1 MKELRVT
8 SKCQNYQ
15 YFRLYAIN
23 EEAKNP
29 LGIVGLNPSVIK
41 NGKNSTV
48 SILSQI
54 ALREGYDSLI
64 ITNLYGY
71 ITPNPKDLKTIED
84 PVGPEN
90 DLWIQDMVKTCD
102 KVLCIWGNNASN
114 NRIEKVL
121 PLIKE
126 KAYTIGLTKSGKP
139 RHVLHTRK
147 DVKLKKYL

>member
-8 SKCQNYQ
+8 SKCQKYQ
-15 YFRLYAIN
+15 YFRMFSIN
-23 EEAKNP
+23 GEAKKP
-29 LGIVGLNPSVIK
+29 LGIVGLNPSIIK

-84 PVGPEN
+84 PVGSEN
-90 DLWIQDMVKTCD
+90 DMWIQDMVNTCD
-102 KVLCIWGNNASN
+102 KVLCIWGNNADKERVN
-114 NRIEKVL
+114 KIL
-121 PLIKE
+121 PTIKN
-126 KAYTIGLTKSGKP
+126 KAYTIGLTKSGQP
-139 RHVLHTRK
+139 RHVLHTKK
-147 DVKLKKYL
+147 DAPLIKL

>member
-71 ITPNPKDLKTIED
+71 ITPNPKDLKTIDD
-84 PVGPEN
+84 PVGPDN
-90 DLWIQDMVKTCD
+90 DVWINDMVKTCD
-102 KVLCIWGNNASN
+102 KVLCIWGNNPDKERVN
-114 NRIEKVL
+114 KIL
-121 PLIKE
+121 PTIKK
-126 KAYTIGLTKSGKP
+126 KAYTIGLTKSGQP
-139 RHVLHTRK
+139 RHVLHTKK
-147 DVKLKKYL
+147 DAPLIKL

>member
-8 SKCQNYQ
+8 SKCQKYQ
-15 YFRLYAIN
+15 YFRMFSISG
-23 EEAKNP
+23 EAKKP

-54 ALREGYDSLI
+54 ALREGFDSLI

-71 ITPNPKDLKTIED
+71 ITPNPKDLKTIVD

-90 DLWIQDMVKTCD
+90 DMWINDMVKTCD
-102 KVLCIWGNNASN
+102 KILCIWGNSADKERVNK
-114 NRIEKVL
+114 IL
-121 PLIKE
+121 PTIKN
-126 KAYTIGLTKSGKP
+126 KAYTIGLTKSGQP
-139 RHVLHTRK
+139 RHVLHTKK
-147 DVKLKKYL
+147 DAPLIKL

>member
-29 LGIVGLNPSVIK
+29 LGIVGLNPSIIK

-71 ITPNPKDLKTIED
+71 ITPNPKDLKTIDD
-84 PVGPEN
+84 PVGPDN
-90 DLWIQDMVKTCD
+90 DVWINDMVKTCD
-102 KVLCIWGNNASN
+102 KVLCIWGNNPDKERVN
-114 NRIEKVL
+114 KIL
-121 PLIKE
+121 PTIKK
-126 KAYTIGLTKSGKP
+126 KAYTIGLTKSGQP
-139 RHVLHTRK
+139 RHVLHTKK
-147 DVKLKKYL
+147 DAPLIKL

>member
-1 MKELRVT
+1 MKELRIV
-8 SKCQNYQ
+8 SDCEKHQ
-15 YFRLYAIN
+15 YFRLYPIN
-23 EEAKNP
+23 EEAKKP
-29 LGIVGLNPSVIK
+29 LGILGLNPSFIK

-71 ITPNPKDLKTIED
+71 ITPNPKYLKTVED
-84 PVGPEN
+84 PVGPGN
-90 DLWIQDMVKTCD
+90 DMWIVEMVKSCD
-102 KVLCIWGNNASN
+102 KILCIWGNNATN
-114 NRIEKVL
+114 DRIERVL

-126 KAYTIGLTKSGKP
+126 KAYMIGLTKSGKP

-147 DVKLKKYL
+147 DAELKKYS

>member
-8 SKCQNYQ
+8 SKCQKYQ

-29 LGIVGLNPSVIK
+29 LGIVGLNPSIIK

-84 PVGPEN
+84 PVGSEN

-102 KVLCIWGNNASN
+102 KVLCIWGNNADKERVN
-114 NRIEKVL
+114 KIL
-121 PLIKE
+121 PTIKN
-126 KAYTIGLTKSGKP
+126 KAYTIGLTKSGQP
-139 RHVLHTRK
+139 RHVLHTKK
-147 DVKLKKYL
+147 DAPLIKL

>member
-54 ALREGYDSLI
+54 ALREGYDSLV

-84 PVGPEN
+84 PIGSEN
-90 DLWIQDMVKTCD
+90 DMWIQDMVNTCD
-102 KVLCIWGNNASN
+102 KVLCIWGNNADKERVN
-114 NRIEKVL
+114 KIL
-121 PLIKE
+121 PTIKN
-126 KAYTIGLTKSGKP
+126 KAYTIGLTKSGQP
-139 RHVLHTRK
+139 RHVLHTKK
-147 DVKLKKYL
+147 DAPLIKL